1 MDEKLKYPIG
11 KQSFPEAYNPD
22 IITEQI
28 WLIASLPDK
37 LNELLSK
44 MHDSGHNGDKS
55 YREGGWTVQQIVHHL
70 ADSHM
75 NAFIR
80 FKLALTEEKPVIK
93 PYSEALWAE
102 MPDATDHSVDD
113 SLQIITGLHRRWV
126 KLLQSMDQNQF
137 MRPLHHPGSGKDY
150 ALWEM
155 LAIYSWHCEHHL
167 AHIRLALGEE

>member
-22 IITEQI
+22 VISEQI
-28 WLIASLPDK
+28 RLISALPEK
-37 LNELLSK
+37 LNDLVSEMSN
-44 MHDSGHNGDKS
+44 SGHNGDIS
-55 YREGGWTVQQIVHHL
+55 YRDGGWTVRQIVHHL

-93 PYSEALWAE
+93 PFSETLWAE
-102 MPDATDHSVDD
+102 LPDAMDHNIDD
-113 SLQIITGLHRRWV
+113 SLQIITGMHRRWV
-126 KLLQSMDQNQF
+126 KLLQSMDKGQF
-137 MRPLHHPGSGKDY
+137 MRVLHHPGAGQNF

-155 LAIYSWHCEHHL
+155 LAMYSWHGEHHL
-167 AHIRLALGEE
+167 AHIRLALGED

>member
-22 IITEQI
+22 VISEQI
-28 WLIASLPDK
+28 WLIAALPDK
-37 LNELLSK
+37 LNDLLSN
-44 MHDSGHNGDKS
+44 MGDSGLDGEKS
-55 YREGGWTVQQIVHHL
+55 YREGGWTVLQIVHHL

-93 PYSEALWAE
+93 PFSEALWAE
-102 MPDATDHSVDD
+102 LPDAQRHDIHD
-113 SLQIITGLHRRWV
+113 SLQIISGIHRRWSG
-126 KLLQSMDQNQF
+126 LLQSMDKGQF
-137 MRPLHHPGSGKDY
+137 MRVLHHPGAGQNY

-155 LAIYSWHCEHHL
+155 LDMYSWHGEHHL